1 MLLALRHLLS
11 ILLLP
16 VMAVVVMP
24 WWLLHA
30 FTDLNTRWT
39 DGSITATIAR
49 VLAAAVLVIGVAL
62 FSWCVTLFARVGQG
76 TLAPWDPTRHIVA
89 IGPYRFVRNPMITG
103 VALMLIGE
111 ALFTGSRLLGAWAAL
126 FIAINHVY
134 FILSEEPGLERRFG
148 ASYEAYRGA
157 VPRWVPR
164 FSRHRSG

>member
-1 MLLALRHLLS
+1 MCLVLRHLLA

-16 VMAVVVMP
+16 VMAAVVMP
-24 WWLLHA
+24 WWLLRA
-30 FTDLNTRWT
+30 FADLDTRWT
-39 DGSITATIAR
+39 GGSIAATIAR
-49 VLAAAVLVIGVAL
+49 VLAAALLMVGVAL
-62 FSWCVTLFARVGQG
+62 FAWCVTLFARVGRG
-76 TLAPWDPTRHIVA
+76 TLAPWNPTRHIVA

-103 VALMLIGE
+103 VALVLIGE
-111 ALFTGSRLLGAWAAL
+111 ALFTGSQMLGAWAAL

-148 ASYEAYRGA
+148 APYAAYRAA